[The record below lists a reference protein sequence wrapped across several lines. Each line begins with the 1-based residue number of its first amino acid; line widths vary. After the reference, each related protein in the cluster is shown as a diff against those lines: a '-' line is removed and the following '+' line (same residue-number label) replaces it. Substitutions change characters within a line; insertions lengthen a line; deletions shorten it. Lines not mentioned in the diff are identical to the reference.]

1 MIANM
6 RSPEISVKVRIPI
19 HPKDRNGLFWLML
32 AGNAAQAGLPET
44 GAEMSRSHRA
54 SPEASFQIIAC
65 DGFNQQTTTSGRSG
79 NASSGP

>member
-1 MIANM
+1 M
-6 RSPEISVKVRIPI
+6 KVRIPI

-54 SPEASFQIIAC
+54 SPEASFVTGTDLLV
-65 DGFNQQTTTSGRSG
+65 DGGYAAR
-79 NASSGP
+79 